1 MKSAPQRFSNVLKE
15 GITPILKENGFK
27 KKGQNYYK
35 SIGEI
40 GQTVNIQKD
49 KWNSKDEIKF
59 TINLGIFSEKYWL
72 WDVDFDK
79 SKKITQLTKES
90 ESIIRKRIG
99 ELKYGKDFWY
109 SIESQRLEWK
119 LVKDI
124 KEDFV
129 NYILPFFKELDTKD
143 KLINHLKSN
152 QSEYGNDYRLFIL
165 LAEEGLKEEAEKVYQ
180 KLLENRSEM
189 QIVQIKEKGNK
200 YNLKNKASM

>member
-1 MKSAPQRFSNVLKE
+1 M
-15 GITPILKENGFK
+15 
-27 KKGQNYYK
+27 
-35 SIGEI
+35 
-40 GQTVNIQKD
+40 
-49 KWNSKDEIKF
+49 
-59 TINLGIFSEKYWL
+59 
-72 WDVDFDK
+72 
-79 SKKITQLTKES
+79 
-90 ESIIRKRIG
+90 
-99 ELKYGKDFWY
+99 KYGKDFWY

>member
-72 WDVDFDK
+72 SEFDFDK
-79 SKKITQLTKES
+79 TKKIPQLPKES

-189 QIVQIKEKGNK
+189 QIEQIKEKGNK